1 MKRVKLFG
9 FYYDAQQDSEGK
21 WFVWFSQ
28 EMLDDLQ
35 KYFFCNI
42 NMTRGRYYLEENNIK

>member
-21 WFVWFSQ
+21 WFVWFTQ
-28 EMLDDLQ
+28 DMIDHLQ
-35 KYFFCNI
+35 QYFFKHIDIKC
-42 NMTRGRYYLEENNIK
+42 GSYYLKETL